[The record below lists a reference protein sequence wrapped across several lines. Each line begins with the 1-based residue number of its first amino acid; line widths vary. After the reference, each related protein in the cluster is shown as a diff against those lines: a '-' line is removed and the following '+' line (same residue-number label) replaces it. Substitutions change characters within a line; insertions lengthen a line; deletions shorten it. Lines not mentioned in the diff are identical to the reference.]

1 MTYEETVSYILDI
14 PRFTKKNQPCHT
26 RAFMERL
33 GNPQEQL
40 PAVHVAGSNGK
51 GSVCAFISSILTE
64 SGLRTGMFA
73 SPHLTDIRER
83 FLINGEP
90 CSKEQFL
97 KAEQLV
103 RQEVV
108 KMQRDGMPH
117 PTFFE
122 YLFAVGMILFLQE
135 GIQCA
140 VLETGLGGR
149 LDATNVVRR
158 PILTI
163 ITSISLEHTEIL
175 GDTLEQIAAEKA
187 GIIKEGVPVIFDGN
201 EPLAEPV
208 IRDTA
213 KQRQAPLKKV
223 SWKDI
228 KILLNDGK
236 SIDFSMD
243 CGYDVTNVRISFP
256 AKYQVMNAALALAAV
271 PYLSEMFEI
280 AHGAVY
286 RGFERASWPGR
297 MEETEPEVYMDGA
310 HNVSGIQVFLDA
322 VCSLAKCPSIL
333 LFSMVQEKDYEEAVR
348 LLCQKE
354 LWEGII
360 LTKISDNPRAL
371 DPEHLKSCFIRELSC
386 RGKNIPVLIIEN
398 PGEAFQEALKWK
410 KPGQTL
416 FCAGSLYLIGE
427 LKTVLRERKQ

>member
-1 MTYEETVSYILDI
+1 MDDQNVIRTMEHKRRFGRLPGIKLSETLLAAV
-14 PRFTKKNQPCHT
+14 
-26 RAFMERL
+26 
-33 GNPQEQL
+33 GNPQKG
-40 PAVHVAGSNGK
+40 AAFIHIAGTNGK
-51 GSVCAFISSILTE
+51 GSTAAFLREICTRAGI
-64 SGLRTGMFA
+64 RTGLFT
-73 SPHLTDIRER
+73 SPHLIDFTER
-83 FLINGEP
+83 IQVDKHQIPLSDAARLGRRLLALPKEFGASMFDYCLAIALLYF
-90 CSKEQFL
+90 KEQNCG
-97 KAEQLV
+97 LV
-103 RQEVV
+103 
-108 KMQRDGMPH
+108 
-117 PTFFE
+117 
-122 YLFAVGMILFLQE
+122 I
-135 GIQCA
+135 
-140 VLETGLGGR
+140 LETGLGGR
-149 LDATNVVRR
+149 LDT
-158 PILTI
+158 TI
-163 ITSISLEHTEIL
+163 VIAGPAACVITSISLEHTEIL

-208 IRDTA
+208 IRDAA

-236 SIDFSMD
+236 NIDFSMD

-280 AHGAVY
+280 AHGAVC
-286 RGFERASWPGR
+286 RGLERASWPGR

-310 HNVSGIQVFLDA
+310 HNVSGIQGFLEA

-333 LFSMVQEKDYEEAVR
+333 LFSMVQEKAYEEAVR
-348 LLCQKE
+348 LLCRKE